1 MIADTR
7 SAPDT
12 ASETGQLFREA
23 MAALAATTCVV
34 SAAQGDER
42 VGRTVTAALSLAV
55 DPPSLL
61 VSIDSSARLAALIR
75 ARRGFSFAMLQ
86 SDQGAVAEA
95 FAGKGPRERRFE
107 HGTWEPWQSGHPRLR
122 GAMAAMDCIFLP
134 VRWTWAITF
143 SSSDARS
150 TSTLRKG
157 AAPSSGTTV
166 ASIRSIRSERSSCP
180 RDLPETPK

>member
-122 GAMAAMDCIFLP
+122 GAMAAMDCILAGEVDMGDHVLFVGRPEHIDL
-134 VRWTWAITF
+134 AEG
-143 SSSDARS
+143 RS
-150 TSTLRKG
+150 PLVSHDRRFHSVHPL
-157 AAPSSGTTV
+157 
-166 ASIRSIRSERSSCP
+166 
-180 RDLPETPK
+180 